1 MHVLVC
7 DDDSGTRFVVRRLL
21 VRTFG
26 CTVTE
31 CGDGVEALRLVGAGN
46 VDLLVLDVEM
56 PVMDGVEVLAA
67 IRQSSEYKDLP
78 VLMLSKERRK
88 DVVVRLIKLGVS
100 GYVLKPLS
108 HDTFVAA
115 LKVAEAA
122 LRAGTPV
129 SPERWQP
136 DHPEVRPVN

>member
-7 DDDSGTRFVVRRLL
+7 DDDAGTRFVVRRLL

-26 CTVTE
+26 CTVAE
-31 CGDGVEALRLVGAGN
+31 CGDGIEALRLIEAGN
-46 VDLLVLDVEM
+46 VDLLVLDIEM
-56 PVMDGVEVLAA
+56 PVMDGIEVLAA
-67 IRQSSEYKDLP
+67 IRQSSEYKELP

-88 DVVVRLIKLGVS
+88 DVILRLIKLGVS

-122 LRAGTPV
+122 LRAGAPV
-129 SPERWQP
+129 APERWQAG
-136 DHPEVRPVN
+136 HSEVAPVN